1 LLRYNRFLLHLERDK
16 TKILPAAF
24 SIDIDTNI
32 EWGGGGRPLQPCVRH
47 ACGWSL
53 GGFHLPTPNEGPKAW
68 VANDL

>member
-1 LLRYNRFLLHLERDK
+1 MD
-16 TKILPAAF
+16 T
-24 SIDIDTNI
+24 DTDTDTDTNI

-53 GGFHLPTPNEGPKAW
+53 GGFHLPTPKEGPKAW